1 MGCKVTPR
9 SGMSTGSDQYPLLG
23 IIDQLTPSKDV
34 ESVAF
39 SDLERERD
47 TIFLELEQLFES
59 KDAVCVTKEQEP
71 EETKLDATGDLTEIS
86 SEYPMADASSYCPPT
101 LLLDYSSELPPA
113 IYWMGSQRISV
124 GEADRAYLVQIRPD
138 ISHDVVVALVEQVL
152 MTNCGV
158 VKIVEAANGISGGG
172 KTTFEVHSCLE
183 CASLRCYIGVTR
195 DRQRGKVFAAQ
206 HPCVSLNTHTHEPNL
221 LLCYSPRR
229 FAPHGTIYTKVFTA
243 SATAPF
249 NHVTSSRRNFPWF
262 KCRFFCKIS

>member
-1 MGCKVTPR
+1 
-9 SGMSTGSDQYPLLG
+9 MSTGSDQYPLLG
-23 IIDQLTPSKDV
+23 IIDQLSPNDA

-47 TIFLELEQLFES
+47 TIFLELEQLF
-59 KDAVCVTKEQEP
+59 KDTKEQEP
-71 EETKLDATGDLTEIS
+71 T
-86 SEYPMADASSYCPPT
+86 
-101 LLLDYSSELPPA
+101 LLDYSAELPPA

-172 KTTFEVHSCLE
+172 RTTFEVHSCLE

-195 DRQRGKVFAAQ
+195 DRQRGKVFAPQ

-249 NHVTSSRRNFPWF
+249 IHVTSSRRNFPWF